1 MTRRVAFAAIFGLT
15 LVVFAPALIKREVFT
30 FRDHT
35 DYFQPLRWFTAF
47 ELRAGRLPIWNSYSA
62 SGEPWLANPQTG
74 VFYPPQWL
82 FVVLPF
88 ETAYVLFLALH
99 VALLGAGAWLLFSL
113 RVSPR
118 AALAGAVALMFC
130 GPVMSLLDIGNNLTT
145 FAWLPL
151 VIWCAMSR
159 ASARLSA
166 FAIAMS
172 FLAGEPFFAG
182 IGALAFAAIRL
193 RPHAA
198 SGTPLPPGEG
208 TGVRAVVDVALTSF
222 ALAAVQLF
230 PFLEMLRVSD
240 RAGGGVPREQILRDS
255 MPPLDWV
262 RVALPPH
269 LVGGVF
275 DPFLQQHFIPIVYMG
290 VITCVLALIGLRR
303 DAWPALAVIAAC
315 VVVAGAG
322 VIPPVGELFARLPVT
337 LFRYP
342 ARVVPLAAIAIAF
355 LAARGIERLLTPAE
369 SRRHADSRDV
379 APAFS
384 REVTTPDVAPAFS
397 REVTTPDVAPA
408 LSREVTTPDVAPA
421 LSREVTAPDVARA
434 LSRRD
439 ATSLLLTVAIA
450 IDLLLH
456 VWPLLATAPLD
467 RTLPYP
473 RGFGRDAKI
482 VRIGMEHARHVERRD
497 WIAGYLNLYDRKF
510 DVWTAAPLS
519 SQRYTEA
526 YESAMTTKPQLLNEF
541 GAGYVLTAGTNGSVV
556 ARRNA
561 AAYPLAYWRGVDGAM
576 RAPQWMAF
584 SSSTAVVA
592 IDAPSD
598 GVVTLTQQDAPW
610 WRVSVDGARAEPLR
624 GGLFRAVRVAR
635 GHHEIVWRA
644 RPLSLFLGVFF
655 TLAAI
660 VRMLFSTDF
669 VKHRS

>member
-1 MTRRVAFAAIFGLT
+1 MSRRVAFAAIFGLT
-15 LVVFAPALIKREVFT
+15 LIVFAPALIKREVFT

-47 ELRAGRLPIWNSYSA
+47 ELRSGRLPIWNSYSA

-130 GPVMSLLDIGNNLTT
+130 GPAMSLLDIGNNLTT

-151 VIWCAMSR
+151 VIWCAMSH
-159 ASARLSA
+159 ASSRLSA

-182 IGALAFAAIRL
+182 IGAIAFAAIRL
-193 RPHAA
+193 RPHPA

-208 TGVRAVVDVALTSF
+208 TGVRAVADVALTSF
-222 ALAAVQLF
+222 ALAAAQLF

-255 MPPLDWV
+255 MPPLDWL

-290 VITCVLALIGLRR
+290 AITCALALIGLRR

-322 VIPPVGELFARLPVT
+322 VIPPVGELFARLPLT

-355 LAARGIERLLTPAE
+355 LAARGVDRIARGRFAL
-369 SRRHADSRDV
+369 V
-379 APAFS
+379 AAAGI
-384 REVTTPDVAPAFS
+384 V
-397 REVTTPDVAPA
+397 
-408 LSREVTTPDVAPA
+408 
-421 LSREVTAPDVARA
+421 
-434 LSRRD
+434 
-439 ATSLLLTVAIA
+439 
-450 IDLLLH
+450 IDLLMH

-482 VRIGMEHARHVERRD
+482 VRVGMGQHVARRD

-519 SQRYTEA
+519 TQRYTAA
-526 YESAMTTKPQLLNEF
+526 YEEAMTTKPQLLNEF
-541 GAGYVLTAGTNGSVV
+541 GAGYVLTPGANGSVV

-561 AAYPLAYWRGVDGAM
+561 AAYPLAYWRGGDGAM

-598 GVVTLTQQDAPW
+598 GIVTLTQQDAPW

-644 RPLSLFLGVFF
+644 RPVSLVLGVFF
-655 TLAAI
+655 SLAAT
-660 VRMLFSTDF
+660 VRMLFSTNF
-669 VKHRS
+669 VKRRS

>member
-1 MTRRVAFAAIFGLT
+1 MSRRVAFAAIVGLT
-15 LVVFAPALIKREVFT
+15 LLVFAPALIKREVFT

-47 ELRAGRLPIWNSYSA
+47 ELRNGRLPIWNSYSA

-82 FVVLPF
+82 FVALPF

-130 GPVMSLLDIGNNLTT
+130 GPVMSLLDVGNNLTT

-166 FAIAMS
+166 LAIAIS

-193 RPHAA
+193 RDWKH
-198 SGTPLPPGEG
+198 
-208 TGVRAVVDVALTSF
+208 VVDVGATSF

-255 MPPLDWV
+255 MPPLDWI

-290 VITCVLALIGLRR
+290 VVTCVLALIGLRR
-303 DAWPALAVIAAC
+303 DAWPILVVIAAC

-355 LAARGIERLLTPAE
+355 LAARGIDR
-369 SRRHADSRDV
+369 
-379 APAFS
+379 
-384 REVTTPDVAPAFS
+384 
-397 REVTTPDVAPA
+397 
-408 LSREVTTPDVAPA
+408 
-421 LSREVTAPDVARA
+421 VARGRFA
-434 LSRRD
+434 LVV
-439 ATSLLLTVAIA
+439 AAAIA
-450 IDLLLH
+450 IDLLMH

-467 RTLPYP
+467 RTLPFP
-473 RGFGRDAKI
+473 RGFGRDGKI
-482 VRIGMEHARHVERRD
+482 VRVGMEHAQHVARRD
-497 WIAGYLNLYDRKF
+497 WIAGYLNLYDRRF

-519 SQRYTEA
+519 TQRYTAA
-526 YESAMTTKPQLLNEF
+526 YEEAMTTKPQLLNEF
-541 GAGYVLTAGTNGSVV
+541 GAGYVLMPGANGSVV

-561 AAYPLAYWRGVDGAM
+561 AAYPLAYWRGANGAM
-576 RAPQWMAF
+576 RASQWMAF

-598 GVVTLTQQDAPW
+598 GIVTLTQQDAPW
-610 WRVSVDGARAEPLR
+610 WRVSIDGARAEPLR

-635 GHHEIVWRA
+635 GHHEIMWRA
-644 RPLSLFLGVFF
+644 RPLSLILGVFF
-655 TLAAI
+655 TLASI

-669 VKHRS
+669 VKRRS